1 MKIKPSS
8 WFLIAI
14 LFVMVAVVV
23 NSLTFK
29 HFESAFLPLVLAGS
43 IILLGAIELWRE
55 LSKGNETEQ
64 GDEKAPLMR
73 KGTGFY
79 PLMGWI
85 VGFAVAIYVLGYLIA
100 IALFL
105 ISFLLSEKFGW
116 AKTIIIALATTA
128 TIYVL
133 FEVLL
138 RSGLWKG
145 LIFL

>member
-1 MKIKPSS
+1 MKIKSSS
-8 WFLIAI
+8 WFLFSI
-14 LFVMVAVVV
+14 LCVMAAVVV

-43 IILLGAIELWRE
+43 IIFLGTIELWRE
-55 LSKGNETEQ
+55 LSSGNETEQ
-64 GDEKAPLMR
+64 VDKIAPLMS

-85 VGFAVAIYVLGYLIA
+85 VGFALSIYVFGYLIA
-100 IALFL
+100 ITLFL
-105 ISFLLSEKFGW
+105 ISFLRSEKFGW
-116 AKTIIIALATTA
+116 NKAIVIALTTTV

-145 LIFL
+145 LIFE